1 MPQQSE
7 IKTLADN
14 RCSLK
19 RLPVTLRQPVHARED
34 ETLDGCR
41 DGFLA
46 SFFRVVQELFQK
58 ERIAARALD
67 AGKRDRM
74 SSLDETSGKAQRLV
88 PSQWTEIDGREWCST
103 ATCAPRSVK
112 RVALDT
118 RGHNQKAGTVGY
130 GRRNRRKMPKHLWI
144 SPMEVLHNDQ
154 RRSGQAAAR
163 DECRCQFAF
172 AAITSGVVHS
182 VIKRTPLACLRQVK
196 QVMKKNKPIG
206 RDRPF
211 SDQTLG
217 RTVSRFSF
225 RGWRQAEQTQEQSA
239 DRVLSFANPEVEYKA
254 AMSNEAR
261 GLGETAHL
269 LDQSRFADTRLA
281 AHIDDLTGPPT
292 GHALRI
298 LLNCSSSASR
308 PTKALR
314 VAAKGS
320 PERPRSRQARVGASK
335 PFSWISPSASQTP
348 RPERAR

>member
-1 MPQQSE
+1 MPQQSQ
-7 IKTLADN
+7 IKTLTDN

-19 RLPVTLRQPVHARED
+19 RLPVALRQSIYARKHEA
-34 ETLDGCR
+34 LDGCG
-41 DGFLA
+41 DSIFA
-46 SFFRVVQELFQK
+46 TFFRVVQELFQK
-58 ERIAARALD
+58 KRVAARALD
-67 AGKRDRM
+67 AIKGDRM
-74 SSLDETSGKAQRLV
+74 SRVDETSSQAQCLV

-196 QVMKKNKPIG
+196 QVMKKNEPLR
-206 RDRPF
+206 RDCPF

-261 GLGETAHL
+261 SLGETAHL
-269 LDQSRFADTRLA
+269 LDQSGFADARLA